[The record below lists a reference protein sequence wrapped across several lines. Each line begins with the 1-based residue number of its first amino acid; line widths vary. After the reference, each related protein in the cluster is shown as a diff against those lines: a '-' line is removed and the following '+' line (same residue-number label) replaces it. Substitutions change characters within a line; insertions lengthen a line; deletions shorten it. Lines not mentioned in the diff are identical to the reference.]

1 MYKNGD
7 DMNINV
13 MKESIIEYC
22 ENIFALSI
30 NKSENNLELKKLLS
44 ELTFYEDKVRI
55 CSEINKVNNYK
66 KIIMYTINRIEE
78 IINE

>member
-1 MYKNGD
+1 
-7 DMNINV
+7 MNINV